1 MTIKKETAAQIVK
14 YCKSG
19 FTAADAA
26 VMFNVSVPTVYQV
39 CSDAGVVFQNKRV
52 RDRQEIARWVKANKA
67 TSQQAMDH
75 FRCSLPTLKK
85 ACLENS
91 VSLKVVK
98 TPPAVGSMR
107 VLAELLDS
115 DKTLSEIAESLGVSR
130 QYVDQV
136 KVSAV
141 EARIIGPRS
150 RFNVSRKNAD
160 KARTKKA

>member
-85 ACLENS
+85 ACLENR
-91 VSLKVVK
+91 VTLKVNK
-98 TPPAVGSMR
+98 NPPAVGAMR
-107 VLAELLDS
+107 VLSYLLDS
-115 DKTLSEIAESLGVSR
+115 KKTSAEIAESLGISR
-130 QYVDQV
+130 QYVEEV
-136 KVSAV
+136 KVSAIH
-141 EARIIGPRS
+141 AKILGPRS
-150 RFNVSRKNAD
+150 LFTVKRKNAN
-160 KARTKKA
+160 KA

>member
-14 YCKSG
+14 YCQSG

-26 VMFNVSVPTVYQV
+26 AMFSVSIPTVYQV
-39 CSDAGVVFQNKRV
+39 CSEAGVVFQNKRV
-52 RDRQEIARWVKANKA
+52 RDRQEIAKWVKANKA

-75 FRCSLPTLKK
+75 FGCSLPTLKK
-85 ACLENS
+85 ACLENR

-98 TPPAVGSMR
+98 TPPAVGAMR
-107 VLAELLDS
+107 ALAELLDS
-115 DKTLSEIAESLGVSR
+115 DRTTAEIAESLSVSR
-130 QYVDQV
+130 QYVDQI

-160 KARTKKA
+160 KS